1 VGTATFPSIE
11 SWVHTDVKGW
21 TLADLID
28 DGQYQ
33 TLRREAVRDL
43 QAFVR
48 PDGTV
53 TFPHP
58 AHIVT
63 AAKP

>member
-1 VGTATFPSIE
+1 
-11 SWVHTDVKGW
+11 VHTDVKGW